1 MAAKRK
7 SPPKKIVSASN
18 SSAKKT
24 AAARIVTA
32 KPVKVALLGFGTV
45 GSSVAR
51 VLATSKLPGVEL
63 AYIFN
68 RNVARKR
75 SSDAAKHVPAS
86 VVWTESFDDILNSD
100 AGIVVE
106 LMGGLIPAEA
116 WLRKLLAAG
125 KAVVTA
131 NKQLIAYRGTGLMR
145 LAAKH
150 DVQLVHGA
158 AVAGGVP
165 VIPGILQGL
174 GGDQITRISGIVN
187 GTCNYILS
195 RMESGAGYAT
205 VLADAQGL
213 GYAEADPS
221 ADVDGFDARA
231 KLCIL
236 SRIALHAE
244 LDPDSVATQT
254 ISEVEAID
262 FAYAKELGCTIR
274 QVSRAQ
280 LDGKVVHARVAP
292 MLVPLTSPIAWSHG
306 TQNMVVTSGRFG
318 GDVVFSGHGAGGEPT
333 AVAVVSDILAVA
345 QGSVAVELP
354 VRRREVTGEFLA
366 PHYLRFVVDDKP
378 GIVSAIAGALAKV
391 GANID
396 SLLQRPG
403 YPKHRLPFVVTTE
416 PCLTSTIEVAVAS
429 IAKMDC
435 MLERPL
441 CLQILERDDPQPD

>member
-1 MAAKRK
+1 MAIKRK
-7 SPPKKIVSASN
+7 TSFLKAVTTLTKTTDASG
-18 SSAKKT
+18 A
-24 AAARIVTA
+24 
-32 KPVKVALLGFGTV
+32 PVKIALLGFGTV

-51 VLATSKLPGVEL
+51 VIAESKLPGIEL
-63 AYIFN
+63 THIFN
-68 RNVARKR
+68 RNVERKR
-75 SSDAAKHVPAS
+75 ASAAAKCVSAS
-86 VVWTESFDDILNSD
+86 VVWTENFDDILNSR
-100 AGIVVE
+100 AEIVVE
-106 LMGGLIPAEA
+106 LMGGLDPAEG
-116 WLRKLLAAG
+116 WLKKCFAAG
-125 KAVVTA
+125 KSVVTA
-131 NKQLIAYRGTGLMR
+131 NKQLIAYRGAALAR

-150 DVQLVHGA
+150 GVQLVHGA

-165 VIPGILQGL
+165 VIPGIMQGL

-195 RMESGAGYAT
+195 HMETSAEYAA
-205 VLADAQGL
+205 VLADAQRL
-213 GYAEADPS
+213 GYAEANPS

-244 LDPDSVATQT
+244 LDPDAVATQT
-254 ISEVEAID
+254 ISTVEAVD

-280 LDGKVVHARVAP
+280 LDPKSRLVHARVAP
-292 MLVPLTSPIAWSHG
+292 MLVPLTSPLAWSHG
-306 TQNMVVTSGRFG
+306 TQNMVVTSGKFG

-345 QGSVAVELP
+345 QRSVAVELP
-354 VRRREVTGEFLA
+354 VRRREVTGEFMA

-378 GIVSAIAGALAKV
+378 GIVSGIAGTLAKV

-403 YPKHRLPFVVTTE
+403 YPKHSLPFVITTE
-416 PCLTSTIEVAVAS
+416 PCLTSTIEKAVAAM
-429 IAKMDC
+429 AKMDC

-441 CLQILERDDPQPD
+441 CLQILTIDDKAE